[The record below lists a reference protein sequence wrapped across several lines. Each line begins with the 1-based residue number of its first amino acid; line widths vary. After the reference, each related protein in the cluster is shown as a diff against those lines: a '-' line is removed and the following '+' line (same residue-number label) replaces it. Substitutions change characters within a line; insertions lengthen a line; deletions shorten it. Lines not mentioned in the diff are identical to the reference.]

1 MFGQECS
8 ICLNESSD
16 QHFLSEC
23 HHPFCKECITE
34 WIRVG
39 NTTCPNCRGSIT
51 EPDYSANNINPRCE
65 VLQSLISNTIK
76 YHYEE
81 LEDLE
86 DSFNETIEIL
96 DNDDSVCELI
106 LDHTLIKFKK
116 RVEQSTLNINNE
128 LRSVT
133 QDDLDVIDSLED
145 KEYYHSLILDNIL
158 MNHNEYYLFI
168 EPRIQRN
175 RSFRKRKRDFFERDY
190 SLKKESITE
199 SINFLKQI

>member
-8 ICLNESSD
+8 ICLYSTGS
-16 QHFLSEC
+16 QVFLSEC
-23 HHPFCKECITE
+23 HHPFCKECISE

-51 EPDYSANNINPRCE
+51 DPDYLSNNINPRCE
-65 VLQSLISNTIK
+65 VLQNLIRNTIN
-76 YHYEE
+76 YHSEE
-81 LEDLE
+81 LEELE
-86 DSFNETIEIL
+86 ESFNETIEIL

-106 LDHTLIKFKK
+106 LDHSLIKFKR
-116 RVEQSTLNINNE
+116 RVEESTITIKNE

-133 QDDLDVIDSLED
+133 QDDLDVIHLLEN

-158 MNHNEYYLFI
+158 MNHNEYCLSI
-168 EPRIQRN
+168 EPRIERN